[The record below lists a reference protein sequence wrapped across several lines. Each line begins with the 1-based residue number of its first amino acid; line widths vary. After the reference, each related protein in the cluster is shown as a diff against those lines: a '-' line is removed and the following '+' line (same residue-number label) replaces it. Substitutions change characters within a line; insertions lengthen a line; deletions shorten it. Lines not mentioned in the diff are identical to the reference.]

1 MSNPLKA
8 FLVGVGPGAP
18 ELVTDA
24 AKRAVMEADL
34 VLGWDLDL
42 RPVEDCL
49 HGKKIFVQ
57 DVRNYVQATR
67 QAVREAKRR
76 RAVLAIPRVGD
87 PCLSS
92 GLKGLLRALVGF
104 NVEILPGISSVQL
117 AAALARINLDESV
130 VVSFHDYG
138 DPEEKKRFVR
148 DCFVRGRHLVL
159 LASPD
164 LTPGAA
170 AAWLIEQGVSP
181 RISVLVGSN
190 LSLPEERVWRGR
202 LSSLVG
208 KEFPWLSVSV
218 FINPGVPT
226 LENDLCNWRRWRRR
240 KNKFTKKRRPS

>member
-1 MSNPLKA
+1 MANPLKA

-18 ELVTDA
+18 GLVTHA
-24 AKRAVMEADL
+24 AKRALSEADL

-49 HGKKIFVQ
+49 HGKKVFVQ

-104 NVEILPGISSVQL
+104 NVEIIPGISSVQL

-138 DPEEKKRFVR
+138 DPEEKKRFVL

-170 AAWLIEQGVSP
+170 ATWLVEQGVSP
-181 RISVLVGSN
+181 RVSVLVGSR
-190 LSLPEERVWRGR
+190 LSLPQEKVWRGR
-202 LSSLVG
+202 LGALAG
-208 KEFPWLSVSV
+208 KEFPWLSLSV

-226 LENDLCNWRRWRRR
+226 LENDLCKWRQWRRR
-240 KNKFTKKRRPS
+240 KNKFTRKRRPS